1 MCAILALLLLAEA
14 AGGALAVT
22 SLRQQWTKHAQST
35 RDLERQVDQIT
46 RKVRTFEAEVAE
58 AQHPDLL
65 AERIASRLAPPQP
78 RQIFWV
84 RPAPATTVQPD
95 AAPLPK
101 LSLPPTTLE
110 LAAVPALSR

>member
-1 MCAILALLLLAEA
+1 MCAVLALLLLAEA
-14 AGGALAVT
+14 AGGALAVM
-22 SLRQQWTKHAQST
+22 SLRQQWTRHAKATQ
-35 RDLERQVDQIT
+35 DLEREVDQIT

-65 AERIASRLAPPQP
+65 AERISGRLLPPQP
-78 RQIFWV
+78 RQIVWV
-84 RPAPATTVQPD
+84 RPAPTTTVQPD

-101 LSLPPTTLE
+101 LSLPSTTLE